1 MATPKIT
8 IPAFGASL
16 ALGDF
21 LIGDDIRVILDPDE
35 WFVAGLDTYMRNVE
49 LDVTVPDA
57 GLPTM
62 ALSFRQPPG
71 LAPMAPPQCEVMT
84 CLA

>member
-1 MATPKIT
+1 
-8 IPAFGASL
+8 
-16 ALGDF
+16 
-21 LIGDDIRVILDPDE
+21 LDPDE

-71 LAPMAPPQCEVMT
+71 LAPMAPPPR
-84 CLA
+84 